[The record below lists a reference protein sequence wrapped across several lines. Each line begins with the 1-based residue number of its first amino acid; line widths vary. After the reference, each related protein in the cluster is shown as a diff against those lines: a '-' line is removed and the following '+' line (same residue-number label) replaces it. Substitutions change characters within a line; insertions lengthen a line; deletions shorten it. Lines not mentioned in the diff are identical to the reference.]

1 MTEELCEQ
9 NSNKGFVVEKN
20 GFLVCL
26 INFNIYVTSDDAE
39 NEIQKITNQ
48 AYDIMQQEFNI
59 KAYIL
64 RQQNAYRLPVP
75 LRRIYGGTVG
85 DGL

>member
-39 NEIQKITNQ
+39 K
-48 AYDIMQQEFNI
+48 
-59 KAYIL
+59 
-64 RQQNAYRLPVP
+64 
-75 LRRIYGGTVG
+75 
-85 DGL
+85 